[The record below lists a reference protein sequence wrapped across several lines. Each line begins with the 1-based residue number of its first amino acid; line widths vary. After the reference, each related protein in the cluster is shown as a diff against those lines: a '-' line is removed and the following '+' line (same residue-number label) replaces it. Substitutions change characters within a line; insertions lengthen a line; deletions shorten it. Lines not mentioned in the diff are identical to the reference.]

1 MLGQDN
7 DETIPER
14 LLGRPFGPEALQ
26 QVREQIQRAQ
36 GCLRAEIARRV
47 CQQLGWTNRSGGWSL
62 MSARVALLRLHSRGL
77 IELPAPRNGNGNGR
91 RYRPAADLPIAEP
104 TPDLEGLRP
113 LVWQLVWG
121 REASRLWNSFI
132 ERYHYLG
139 HENLPGAQ
147 IRYLI
152 WSKEERLVG
161 AIGFGAAAWQ
171 VACRDRWIGWSSEQR
186 RGLLDLV
193 LNNAR
198 FLVVGRVPNLASHI
212 LGGSIRR
219 LPGDFERRYGW
230 RPVLLETFVER
241 RFSAHCYRAANWIHL
256 GRTQGRGKTGGHPV
270 GDQTPVAIK
279 EVWVYPLKS
288 NFRHHLCSAP
298 EPAYG

>member
-1 MLGQDN
+1 
-7 DETIPER
+7 
-14 LLGRPFGPEALQ
+14 
-26 QVREQIQRAQ
+26 
-36 GCLRAEIARRV
+36 
-47 CQQLGWTNRSGGWSL
+47 
-62 MSARVALLRLHSRGL
+62 MSARVALLRLHCRGL

-91 RYRPAADLPIAEP
+91 CYRPAADLPIAEP

-121 REASRLWNSFI
+121 RDASRLWNSFI

-152 WSKEERLVG
+152 WSQEERLVG

-171 VACRDRWIGWSSEQR
+171 VACRDQWIGGSPEQR
-186 RGLLDLV
+186 RGWLDLV

-198 FLVVGRVPNLASHI
+198 FLVVGRLPNLASHI

-230 RPVLLETFVER
+230 RPLLLETFVEV
-241 RFSAHCYRAANWIHL
+241 RFGAHCYRAANWIRL
-256 GRTQGRGKTGGHPV
+256 GRTQGRGKKGGHKV

-279 EVWVYPLKS
+279 EVWVYPLS
-288 NFRHHLCSAP
+288 PDFRRRLCGPP